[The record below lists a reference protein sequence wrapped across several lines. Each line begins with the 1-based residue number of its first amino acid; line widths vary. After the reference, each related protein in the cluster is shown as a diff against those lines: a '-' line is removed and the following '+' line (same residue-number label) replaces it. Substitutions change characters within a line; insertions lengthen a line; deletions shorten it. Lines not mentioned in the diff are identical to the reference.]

1 MEDKNI
7 DIKVTVETNQAVK
20 NLDNLKKSADKAEGS
35 VKKVSKAG
43 KDVSKDTGKSISV
56 AKDVGEA
63 WEQAFEN
70 ASEALGSTGES
81 LRKIFAAVKSA
92 IPVVKSLNSTAVSGL
107 KKVKAA
113 IISSGVG
120 ILILALGE
128 VIAHWQDITKWL
140 GIGKKAQEEYN
151 RTVEDTKN
159 RLEDLDL
166 EQDKERAK
174 LEAQGATQE
183 ELAQFDIE
191 ASQKRLDKL
200 KEITQETENNHKL
213 KKKDRK
219 EQLKSLSEEQEAEE
233 HNLKIL
239 KSKLETVKEV
249 AEINEENAR
258 KAEEEEK
265 RREEEEAAEQA
276 RLERLERLQQLRADL
291 QSASNNAS
299 DTLKKLAEHEKNGL
313 LKSTGGFFTKLLDP
327 KTATKSTD
335 EVVAYIEM
343 AFKELNRKLGTDLKI
358 TTGLYEGL
366 LEGDK
371 FSFNLQQ
378 KEINSERERLFAEG
392 RITLEE
398 SLELEL
404 RIKKKAYEKERELLI
419 KRKEFLEENGSG
431 QELEKVKSD
440 LKILDDEIATFQ
452 INQNARIAKAAAD
465 AKAKMD
471 ADSAAIREANLEA
484 IEKELESKRKK
495 LESKYIAEDRALKG
509 EEFDTS
515 FRRGLFKRSREYE
528 QNQIAQIESLM
539 NYYGEL
545 YALETDPD
553 AKLSIL
559 ENLQDL
565 ETQKTQI
572 EREGLEERKQLRLEE
587 VQSYMDAA
595 NSIADIFGTV
605 AQLEE
610 ERIQRQLDA
619 GDIGIEAAKSQFET
633 VKQWQYAQTWINT
646 IAGMTAALTSPILN
660 STPGGWVAASAQA
673 ASLLATG
680 IAQTIKIKN
689 TDFNGG
695 GVSSGGSGITASPS
709 VTPIDVR
716 NDIQQSPTVLPD
728 SQSPRNQRVYILE
741 RDIQDS
747 NRRVEIRENNS
758 TF

>member
-20 NLDNLKKSADKAEGS
+20 NLDKLKKSADKAEGS

-43 KDVSKDTGKSISV
+43 KEVDKSIPI

-81 LRKIFAAVKSA
+81 LRKVFAAVKAA
-92 IPVVKSLNSTAVSGL
+92 IPTVKALNKEAVTGL

-151 RTVEDTKN
+151 KTVDETKN
-159 RLEDLDL
+159 RLENLDL
-166 EQDKERAK
+166 EQERERAK
-174 LEAQGATQE
+174 LEARGATQK
-183 ELAQFDIE
+183 ELAEFDVE
-191 ASQKRLDKL
+191 ASRKRLNL
-200 KEITQETENNHKL
+200 IAEITEETEKDHKL
-213 KKKDRK
+213 KKKYRK
-219 EQLKSLSEEQEAEE
+219 EQIQSLTDEWNAER
-233 HNLKIL
+233 HNLKL
-239 KSKLETVKEV
+239 LEAKRDTIKEV
-249 AEINEENAR
+249 AEINEDNAR

-276 RLERLERLQQLRADL
+276 RQERLEKLQQLKADL
-291 QSASNNAS
+291 QSASTDAWA
-299 DTLKKLAEHEKNGL
+299 TLKSLAEQEKKGL

-335 EVVAYIEM
+335 EVVAYIEK
-343 AFKELNRKLGTDLKI
+343 AYKELNEKLGTDLKI
-358 TTGLYEGL
+358 TLGLYDGL

-392 RITLEE
+392 RMTLEE
-398 SLELEL
+398 SLGLEL
-404 RIKKKAYEKERELLI
+404 RIKKKAYENERELLL
-419 KRKEFLEENGSG
+419 KRKEFLEENGTG

-440 LKILDDEIATFQ
+440 LKTLDDEIATFQ

-484 IEKELESKRKK
+484 KERELESKRKK
-495 LESKYIAEDRALKG
+495 LESKYLAKDRALRD

-528 QNQIAQIESLM
+528 QNQVAQIESLM

-559 ENLQDL
+559 ESLQDL

-587 VQSYMDAA
+587 IQSYADAA

-619 GDIGIEAAKSQFET
+619 GEIGIEAAKSQFET

-646 IAGMTAALTSPILN
+646 ISGMTAALTSPILN
-660 STPGGWVAASAQA
+660 STPAGWVAASVQA
-673 ASLLATG
+673 ASLLSTG

-689 TDFNGG
+689 TQFNGG
-695 GVSSGGSGITASPS
+695 GVSSGGSGVSASPS

>member
-20 NLDNLKKSADKAEGS
+20 NLDKLKKSADKAEGS
-35 VKKVSKAG
+35 LKKAGKAG
-43 KDVSKDTGKSISV
+43 KDVDKSISV

-81 LRKIFAAVKSA
+81 LRKVFAAVKSA
-92 IPVVKSLNSTAVSGL
+92 IPTVKALNKEAVTGL

-113 IISSGVG
+113 IVSSGVG

-191 ASQKRLDKL
+191 ASQKRLNL
-200 KEITQETENNHKL
+200 IEEITQETEKNHKL

-219 EQLKSLSEEQEAEE
+219 EQLKSLEEEKVAEE

-239 KSKLETVKEV
+239 KAKRDTVKEV

-265 RREEEEAAEQA
+265 LRQEQEAAEQA
-276 RLERLERLQQLRADL
+276 RLDRLEKLQQLKSDL

-299 DTLKKLAEHEKNGL
+299 DTLKRLAEQEQKGL

-335 EVVAYIEM
+335 EVVAYIEK
-343 AFKELNRKLGTDLKI
+343 AYKELNEKLGTDLKI

-371 FSFNLQQ
+371 FSFNL
-378 KEINSERERLFAEG
+378 KLEEENADRERLFAEG
-392 RITLEE
+392 QISLEE
-398 SLELEL
+398 NLQRELE
-404 RIKKKAYEKERELLI
+404 IKKKAFENEKELLL
-419 KRKEFLEENGSG
+419 KKKEFLEKNGTG
-431 QELEKVKSD
+431 QELEKVNSD
-440 LKILDDEIATFQ
+440 LKILEDKTATYIA
-452 INQNARIAKAAAD
+452 NQNARIAKAAAD
-465 AKAKMD
+465 AQAKAE
-471 ADSAAIREANLEA
+471 AEIAAEIEAQQEA

-495 LESKYIAEDRALKG
+495 LESKYLAKDRALKG

-528 QNQIAQIESLM
+528 QNQLAQIE
-539 NYYGEL
+539 NQKEYYQQLLDIEV
-545 YALETDPD
+545 DPD
-553 AKLSIL
+553 TRASIL
-559 ENLQDL
+559 ESLEDL

-619 GDIGIEAAKSQFET
+619 GKISEEAAKSQFET

-646 IAGMTAALTSPILN
+646 ISGMTAALTSPILN
-660 STPGGWVAASAQA
+660 STPAGWVAAATQA

-689 TDFNGG
+689 TQFNGG
-695 GVSSGGSGITASPS
+695 GVSSGGSGVSASPS

-747 NRRVEIRENNS
+747 NRRVEVRESNS

>member
-20 NLDNLKKSADKAEGS
+20 NLDKLKKSADKAEGS

-43 KDVSKDTGKSISV
+43 KDTDKSISV

-63 WEQAFEN
+63 WEQAFDN
-70 ASEALGSTGES
+70 VTEALGSTGES
-81 LRKIFAAVKSA
+81 LKKIFAAVKSA
-92 IPVVKSLNSTAVSGL
+92 TPVVKALNNTAVSGL

-128 VIAHWQDITKWL
+128 VVAHWQDITKWL

-151 RTVEDTKN
+151 RTVEDTKT

-191 ASQKRLDKL
+191 ASQKRLGL
-200 KEITQETENNHKL
+200 IKEITQETENNSKL

-219 EQLKSLSEEQEAEE
+219 EQLKSLEEERVAEE

-239 KSKLETVKEV
+239 GKKLETVKEV
-249 AEINEENAR
+249 SEINEENAR
-258 KAEEEEK
+258 KAEEEE
-265 RREEEEAAEQA
+265 RRRQEQEAAEQA
-276 RLERLERLQQLRADL
+276 RKERLQQLKADL
-291 QSASNNAS
+291 QSAANNAS
-299 DTLKKLAEHEKNGL
+299 DTLEQLAEKEQEGL
-313 LKSTGGFFTKLLDP
+313 LKSSGGFFTNLLKP
-327 KTATKSTD
+327 EAAIKSTD
-335 EVVAYIEM
+335 EVVDYIEM
-343 AFKELNRKLGTDLKI
+343 AFTELNRKLGTDLAM
-358 TTGLYEGL
+358 TPELYEGL
-366 LEGDK
+366 LEREK

-378 KEINSERERLFAEG
+378 EEENAERERLFAEG
-392 RITLEE
+392 QISLEE
-398 SLELEL
+398 NLQRELE
-404 RIKKKAYEKERELLI
+404 IKVKAFEKEKELLL
-419 KRKEFLEENGSG
+419 KKEEFLEENGIGG
-431 QELEKVKSD
+431 QDLEKVKSD
-440 LKILDDEIATFQ
+440 LKVLEDKTATYIA
-452 INQNARIAKAAAD
+452 NQNARIAKAVAD
-465 AKAKMD
+465 AQAKAE
-471 ADSAAIREANLEA
+471 AAIAAEIEAQQEA
-484 IEKELESKRKK
+484 QERELESKRKE
-495 LESKYIAEDRALKG
+495 LESKYLAEDRALKDK
-509 EEFDTS
+509 EFDTS

-528 QNQIAQIESLM
+528 QIQLAQIE
-539 NYYGEL
+539 NQKEYYQQL
-545 YALETDPD
+545 LDIETDPETR
-553 AKLSIL
+553 ASIL
-559 ENLQDL
+559 ESLQDL

-572 EREGLEERKQLRLEE
+572 ERQGIEERKQQRLEE
-587 VQSYMDAA
+587 IQSYADAA

-610 ERIQRQLDA
+610 ERIQRQLNA
-619 GDIGIEAAKSQFET
+619 GEIGIEAAKSQFET

-646 IAGMTAALTSPILN
+646 ISGMTAALTSPILN

-689 TDFNGG
+689 TQFNGG
-695 GVSSGGSGITASPS
+695 GVSSGGSGVSASPS

-716 NDIQQSPTVLPD
+716 DDIQQSPTVLPD
-728 SQSPRNQRVYILE
+728 SQSPRHQRVYILE

>member
-7 DIKVTVETNQAVK
+7 NIKVTVETNQAVK
-20 NLDNLKKSADKAEGS
+20 NLDKLKKSADKAEGS
-35 VKKVSKAG
+35 VKKVNKAG
-43 KDVSKDTGKSISV
+43 KDTDKSISV

-63 WEQAFEN
+63 WEQVFDN
-70 ASEALGSTGES
+70 VTEALGSTGAS
-81 LRKIFAAVKSA
+81 LKKVFAAVKSA
-92 IPVVKSLNSTAVSGL
+92 IPVVKALNNTAVSGL

-128 VIAHWQDITKWL
+128 IVAHWQDITKWL

-151 RTVEDTKN
+151 RTVEAAKN
-159 RLEDLDL
+159 DL
-166 EQDKERAK
+166 EELDVQQERERAK
-174 LEAQGATQE
+174 LEAQGATQK
-183 ELAQFDIE
+183 ELAEFDIQ
-191 ASQKRLDKL
+191 ASRKRLDKIQ
-200 KEITQETENNHKL
+200 EIIQETEKDHKL
-213 KKKDRK
+213 KKKYRK
-219 EQLKSLSEEQEAEE
+219 EQIQSLTDEWNAEN
-233 HNLKIL
+233 HNLWLL
-239 KSKLETVKEV
+239 KEKLKTVKEV
-249 AEINEENAR
+249 SKINEDNAR
-258 KAEEEEK
+258 KAEEEER

-276 RLERLERLQQLRADL
+276 RLERLEKLQDLKADL
-291 QSASNNAS
+291 KSASENAS
-299 DTLKKLAEHEKNGL
+299 ETLKRLAEQEKTGL
-313 LKSTGGFFTKLLDP
+313 LKSTGGFFTNLLDP

-335 EVVAYIEM
+335 EVVAYIEK
-343 AFKELNRKLGTDLKI
+343 AYKELNEKLGTDLKI
-358 TTGLYEGL
+358 TLGLYEGL

-371 FSFNLQQ
+371 FSFNL
-378 KEINSERERLFAEG
+378 KLEEENADRERLFAEG
-392 RITLEE
+392 QISLEE
-398 SLELEL
+398 NLKRELE
-404 RIKKKAYEKERELLI
+404 IKVKAFEKEKELLL
-419 KRKEFLEENGSG
+419 KKKEFLEKHGTG
-431 QELEKVKSD
+431 QELEQVNSD
-440 LKILDDEIATFQ
+440 LKILEDKVATF
-452 INQNARIAKAAAD
+452 IANQNARIAKAAAD
-465 AKAKMD
+465 AQAKKE
-471 ADSAAIREANLEA
+471 ADEAAEREKELE
-484 IEKELESKRKK
+484 EEEKERESKRKELESKYLKK
-495 LESKYIAEDRALKG
+495 DRALKG

-528 QNQIAQIESLM
+528 QNQLAQIKNQKE
-539 NYYGEL
+539 YYQQL
-545 YALETDPD
+545 LDIETDPD
-553 AKLSIL
+553 TRASIL
-559 ENLQDL
+559 ESLEDL

-572 EREGLEERKQLRLEE
+572 EREGFEERRQLRLEE
-587 VQSYMDAA
+587 VQSYADAA

-646 IAGMTAALTSPILN
+646 VAGMTAALTSPVLN

-689 TDFNGG
+689 TKFNGE
-695 GVSSGGSGITASPS
+695 GVSSGGSGVSASPS

-747 NRRVEIRENNS
+747 NRRVEIRENKS